1 MSADHFDGER
11 FFNPGGARP
20 PGLLSVLR
28 WKLTSRRM
36 GWPSWIEDPRVP
48 SPDPIQE
55 GELAATF
62 VGHATWLLRLGSVTV
77 LTDPIWSERC
87 SPVSF
92 AGPKRVRRPGLAFET
107 LPRVDTTLVSHGH
120 YDHLDLA
127 TLQRLSELHRCEF
140 VTPLGHEALCARH
153 AIQSVHALDWWQTWE
168 GPRDLRVTLVPSR
181 HFSARS
187 LFDRNRALWGGF
199 VLERGG
205 RRVYFAGDTGYGD
218 HFAAIRERVGPLDL
232 ALLPIGAYAPRWFM
246 RPHHMDPD
254 EAVCAH
260 VDLGGPMTLG
270 MHWGTFQLTD
280 EAIDEPLLA
289 LDRALDDRGIS
300 DQAFTTLDFGEST
313 VISPGPGGRGS
324 QGEHEQSISR

>member
-1 MSADHFDGER
+1 MSAEGYPRSDHFDGDR
-11 FFNPGGARP
+11 FFNPGGARS
-20 PGLLSVLR
+20 PGLPSVLR
-28 WKLTSRRM
+28 WKLTSRRA

-48 SPDPIQE
+48 SPAPIQE
-55 GELAATF
+55 GELAVTF
-62 VGHATWLLRLGSVTV
+62 VGHATWLVRLGSVTV

-107 LPRVDTTLVSHGH
+107 LPRVDATLVSHGH

-127 TLQRLSELHRCEF
+127 TLQRLSESHRCEF

-181 HFSARS
+181 HFSARG

-205 RRVYFAGDTGYGD
+205 RRIYFAGDTGYGN
-218 HFAAIRERVGPLDL
+218 HFAAIRERLGPLDL

-280 EAIDEPLLA
+280 EAIDEPIRRLA
-289 LDRALDDRGIS
+289 
-300 DQAFTTLDFGEST
+300 QACSTAKIAPERFAVLRHGETMVLESA
-313 VISPGPGGRGS
+313 S
-324 QGEHEQSISR
+324 